1 MFGELESCACAIILC
16 LGSGIF
22 FVLRL
27 VMGGLADTAGALST
41 VERFELRQ
49 RMT

>member
-1 MFGELESCACAIILC
+1 MFGELESCACAIVLC
-16 LGSGIF
+16 LGRF